1 MWVYHIRTRAIPER
15 LTGVFTVHD
24 EVLYKYTFTLLL
36 PIPSA
41 AGQPTRLTQPQAII
55 RCVLPRFGGAIS

>member
-15 LTGVFTVHD
+15 LRGVRD
-24 EVLYKYTFTLLL
+24 EALYKYTFTLLL

-55 RCVLPRFGGAIS
+55 RCVLLRFGGAIS